1 MIITID
7 KKYFP
12 CTGDYNRIS
21 VAVLYN
27 NIAKE
32 YSVIVSPEKIQ
43 NIGGVDMVSVVPSEC
58 SKYVLERVNRRTK
71 KRDKMHVDHV
81 SEVARELAEQME
93 KKYNVDLETEG

>member
-7 KKYFP
+7 EKYFP

-27 NIAKE
+27 NIVKE
-32 YSVIVSPEKIQ
+32 YSVLVSPEKIQ
-43 NIGGVDMVSVVPSEC
+43 NIGGVDMVSVVPFEC

-81 SEVARELAEQME
+81 SEVACKFAEQKAKQLGME
-93 KKYNVDLETEG
+93 VLK

>member
-32 YSVIVSPEKIQ
+32 YSVLVSPEKIQ
-43 NIGGVDMVSVVPSEC
+43 NIGGVDMVSVVPFEC
-58 SKYVLERVNRRTK
+58 SKYVLESVNRRTK

-81 SEVARELAEQME
+81 SEVAREFAEQKAKQLGMAVL
-93 KKYNVDLETEG
+93 K

>member
-7 KKYFP
+7 EKYFP

-32 YSVIVSPEKIQ
+32 YSVLVSPEKIQ
-43 NIGGVDMVSVVPSEC
+43 NIGGVDMVSVIPFEC
-58 SKYVLERVNRRTK
+58 SKYVLEHVNRRTK
-71 KRDKMHVDHV
+71 KRDKMHADHV
-81 SEVARELAEQME
+81 SEVACKFAEQKAKSLGVE
-93 KKYNVDLETEG
+93 LEA

>member
-7 KKYFP
+7 EKYFP

-21 VAVLYN
+21 AAVLYN
-27 NIAKE
+27 NIVKE
-32 YSVIVSPEKIQ
+32 YSVLVSPEKIQ
-43 NIGGVDMVSVVPSEC
+43 NIGGVDMVSVVPFEC

-81 SEVARELAEQME
+81 SEVALRFAEQKAKQLGVE
-93 KKYNVDLETEG
+93 V